1 MFWRRFFYSYPPSVL
16 SVPFIIQIFL
26 YAFISYSICTR
37 NFILISLNFLYSA
50 WIFVSEIFINYNLFL
65 FSLET
70 QGGQSL
76 KGGKS
81 PVLSLTK
88 KDVMKLM
95 FPKPL
100 HCNHQ
105 NSIEISQ
112 ISNTYVRT
120 VPQGGGPKDLI
131 LEMVLEELHERV
143 CKFRDSLLFYLTHF
157 QYSFLFLFGG

>member
-1 MFWRRFFYSYPPSVL
+1 M
-16 SVPFIIQIFL
+16 
-26 YAFISYSICTR
+26 
-37 NFILISLNFLYSA
+37 
-50 WIFVSEIFINYNLFL
+50 
-65 FSLET
+65 
-70 QGGQSL
+70 
-76 KGGKS
+76 
-81 PVLSLTK
+81 LSLTK

-131 LEMVLEELHERV
+131 LEMVFEELHERV
-143 CKFRDSLLFYLTHF
+143 CNFCDSSLFYLKHF
-157 QYSFLFLFGG
+157 

>member
-1 MFWRRFFYSYPPSVL
+1 M
-16 SVPFIIQIFL
+16 
-26 YAFISYSICTR
+26 
-37 NFILISLNFLYSA
+37 
-50 WIFVSEIFINYNLFL
+50 
-65 FSLET
+65 
-70 QGGQSL
+70 
-76 KGGKS
+76 
-81 PVLSLTK
+81 LSLTK